1 MYIVFGLILFLI
13 FFIFYYYLAFKFNIM
28 DVPNTRKTHKNPTP
42 LIGGLCIFST
52 LYLVIYFFFELVSEV
67 NIIVLGSFFILIIG
81 FIDDFRTVK
90 AYLRLS
96 LQFFI
101 VCIVVWFGIYIVDIG
116 EYSFLPINNLGFIG
130 IVLTLFSVLCLVNAI
145 NFIDGMDGL
154 SISLIVI
161 ILINIYL
168 NVQKQAT
175 IDEINF
181 ILLLIFLSLIF
192 LLLNIGAFP
201 KYKIFLGDA
210 GSTSFGFIIAFLLIF
225 FTIPEQRYFDPVLCI
240 WIVTLPMFDLLNV
253 ILMRIFNNNKIY
265 HPDRNHVHHILLKKG
280 FTNMQVLFLL
290 ISLSITLNAIGHLIH
305 YNFGS
310 DTALVAF
317 VLIYLLYSM
326 SLKRL

>member
-1 MYIVFGLILFLI
+1 MYIVFGLLLFLI

-52 LYLVIYFFFELVSEV
+52 LYLVIYFFFELDSEV

-192 LLLNIGAFP
+192 LFLNIGAFP

-210 GSTSFGFIIAFLLIF
+210 GSTSFGFIIAFLLVF
-225 FTIPEQRYFDPVLCI
+225 FTMPEKRYFDPVLCI

-253 ILMRIFNNNKIY
+253 ILMRIFNKNKIY

-280 FTNMQVLFLL
+280 FTNIQVLFVL
-290 ISLSITLNAIGHLIH
+290 ISLSITLNVIGHLIH

-310 DTALVAF
+310 DIALVAF
-317 VLIYLLYSM
+317 VFIYLLYSIN
-326 SLKRL
+326 LKRL

>member
-13 FFIFYYYLAFKFNIM
+13 FFIFYYYLALNLISWMF
-28 DVPNTRKTHKNPTP
+28 NTRTTKSYP
-42 LIGGLCIFST
+42 IGGLYFST
-52 LYLVIYFFFELVSEV
+52 LYLVIYFFFELDSEI
-67 NIIVLGSFFILIIG
+67 NIIVLSSFFIFIIG

-210 GSTSFGFIIAFLLIF
+210 GSTSFGFIISFLLVF
-225 FTIPEQRYFDPVLCI
+225 FTIPEKD
-240 WIVTLPMFDLLNV
+240 TL
-253 ILMRIFNNNKIY
+253 ILY
-265 HPDRNHVHHILLKKG
+265 YAYGL
-280 FTNMQVLFLL
+280 
-290 ISLSITLNAIGHLIH
+290 
-305 YNFGS
+305 
-310 DTALVAF
+310 
-317 VLIYLLYSM
+317 
-326 SLKRL
+326 